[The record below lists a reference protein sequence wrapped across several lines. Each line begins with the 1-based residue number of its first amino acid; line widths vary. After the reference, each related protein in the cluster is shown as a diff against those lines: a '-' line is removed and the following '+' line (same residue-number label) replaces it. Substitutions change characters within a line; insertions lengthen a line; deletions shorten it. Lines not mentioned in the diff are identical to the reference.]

1 MSPDELL
8 NLIIKRRSIRKWL
21 DKPVEEEKVS
31 KILTAGIY
39 APSAANCQKVK
50 FFVIQDKEMINVV
63 CNNTSDW
70 FKKIFP
76 NKIILVLFDLAKKD
90 TLQINYRKPHEYW
103 SRFIWQDSA
112 AAMMNMML
120 MAESLDLNSCWVS
133 VRPDN
138 NGKFEKNIR
147 EALRLANRYV
157 MTSFLFLGYS
167 DSKIDLDTYMHQG
180 SPIKRDEKGCV
191 LKKIYSIQDYSAK
204 AGDDFF
210 ETGSGSYVLQ
220 QKLNNMQKFRLYH
233 IGRSLIYSV
242 RKLLGR
248 K

>member
-76 NKIILVLFDLAKKD
+76 NKIILVLFYLAKNSD
-90 TLQINYRKPHEYW
+90 NEDIAVW
-103 SRFIWQDSA
+103 
-112 AAMMNMML
+112 
-120 MAESLDLNSCWVS
+120 LNSEFFAQAFAAL
-133 VRPDN
+133 
-138 NGKFEKNIR
+138 FEKAV
-147 EALRLANRYV
+147 E
-157 MTSFLFLGYS
+157 G
-167 DSKIDLDTYMHQG
+167 K
-180 SPIKRDEKGCV
+180 
-191 LKKIYSIQDYSAK
+191 
-204 AGDDFF
+204 
-210 ETGSGSYVLQ
+210 
-220 QKLNNMQKFRLYH
+220 
-233 IGRSLIYSV
+233 
-242 RKLLGR
+242 
-248 K
+248 